1 MSLLS
6 RYSWQSPQ
14 HVRTFSLFTN
24 HMYPNLQASH
34 GATPRD
40 LKWTFA
46 DSSLETLSTCQALCM
61 LLLRISEDGMAF
73 TTSKETDFGA
83 VAKACTTSG
92 IFQLQYFQ
100 FKSTRHAGICRKLE
114 QKYPISSNSG
124 CWSCWNHVETML
136 LRAFKACPTA
146 SAPQGD
152 LRLNFWISLVVT
164 RCYAYILFET
174 APLHNSNVRDDED
187 DRDPHISI
195 VSLSFSTVRC
205 K

>member
-1 MSLLS
+1 MQEYAGNW
-6 RYSWQSPQ
+6 R
-14 HVRTFSLFTN
+14 RN
-24 HMYPNLQASH
+24 IRSH
-34 GATPRD
+34 QTAA
-40 LKWTFA
+40 A
-46 DSSLETLSTCQALCM
+46 D
-61 LLLRISEDGMAF
+61 
-73 TTSKETDFGA
+73 
-83 VAKACTTSG
+83 
-92 IFQLQYFQ
+92 
-100 FKSTRHAGICRKLE
+100 
-114 QKYPISSNSG
+114 P
-124 CWSCWNHVETML
+124 VETML

-164 RCYAYILFET
+164 RCYAYILFEI